1 MSRNHTSAVESP
13 PGRAP
18 LSPARVLTAA
28 MKLADE
34 GGIEALSMRKL
45 GLELTSSVRRRA
57 GDQRGGLAPPD
68 PPVGRPPSSFGPG

>member
-1 MSRNHTSAVESP
+1 MRQKHTSAGESP
-13 PGRAP
+13 PARAP
-18 LSPARVLTAA
+18 LSAAPVLNAP